1 MNYENE
7 MMFITLSSTHV
18 KDNCTIVLSF
28 YFLNLFGFYFNSKTS
43 FMIDKFGQSEYE
55 DFISY
60 FKNVIPFLN
69 NFDLCFTKELTF

>member
-7 MMFITLSSTHV
+7 MMFINACLL
-18 KDNCTIVLSF
+18 IR
-28 YFLNLFGFYFNSKTS
+28 KTS

>member
-7 MMFITLSSTHV
+7 MMFSI
-18 KDNCTIVLSF
+18 IR
-28 YFLNLFGFYFNSKTS
+28 KTS
-43 FMIDKFGQSEYE
+43 FMIDKFWQSEYE
-55 DFISY
+55 DFNSY

>member
-18 KDNCTIVLSF
+18 KDSTIVLSF

-43 FMIDKFGQSEYE
+43 FMIDKFWQSEYE